1 MTQFETV
8 VHPLV
13 VILPFYGIALALLV
27 GLVIEAIA
35 TYKKRAWSIPAL
47 AVYGTTFVWY
57 FVELVY
63 TPENVQAFSQ
73 EVLENCYLQIM
84 LFLGCFRLLL
94 PPLSNRL
101 IRSVRP
107 SENLFA
113 FDPARLLTVLAFL
126 WAVLLAYGTSRTNG
140 NLLAALFPVASRAGG
155 QMWERAAA
163 AGAGPTGFIV
173 SAASYTYLLVC
184 SFFGTLLPLQTKPS
198 AKWFNGLIFL
208 VVLPYYILLGARNQL
223 LAVVFPA
230 YFSYALFSRHKWW
243 VKLLLTASLFLLL
256 NQALTLIIAY
266 RNVGF
271 GALFDG
277 SSIGGAPLVEQKHLG
292 LNMLEE
298 LCYVNTFY
306 QEGLLQLSY
315 GDRYLAELANVIPRV
330 LWPGKPL
337 IGIDYALLRG
347 FGGGSS
353 DIGVFATIST
363 GFLGQGIVNFGP
375 FFGAIAPAFLLAL
388 WTAFLSRLW
397 VQSQSSLRL
406 CLFLAALG
414 VTFNLGRDITLLV
427 LFPIVFGYGLVLL
440 LEAIGKR
447 RSPTFPSS
455 PPKRNAP

>member
-1 MTQFETV
+1 MDQ
-8 VHPLV
+8 PLA
-13 VILPFYGIALALLV
+13 VIFPFYGIALGLLI

-35 TYKKRAWSIPAL
+35 TYKNRAWSIPAL
-47 AVYGTTFVWY
+47 AVYGTTFIWY
-57 FVELVY
+57 FMELAY
-63 TPENVQAFSQ
+63 TPENFQAFSQ
-73 EVLENCYLQIM
+73 EILENCYLQIM

-94 PPLSNRL
+94 PALSNRL

-113 FDPARLLTVLAFL
+113 FDPARLLTVLVGI
-126 WAVLLAYGTSRTNG
+126 WVMLLLYGISRTNG
-140 NLLAALFPVASRAGG
+140 NIVAALLPIASRTGG

-173 SAASYTYLLVC
+173 STASYLYLLIC
-184 SFFGTLLPLQTKPS
+184 SFFGTLLPLQTKPF

-208 VVLPYYILLGARNQL
+208 MALPYYILLGARNQL

-243 VKLLLTASLFLLL
+243 VKLLITAFLFVVL
-256 NQALTLIIAY
+256 NQVLTLIITY

-271 GALFDG
+271 GALLDG
-277 SSIGGAPLVEQKHLG
+277 SSLGAAPLAEKKHLG

-306 QEGLLQLSY
+306 REGILHLSY
-315 GDRYLAELANVIPRV
+315 GGRYLAELANVIPRAI
-330 LWPGKPL
+330 WPGKPL

-353 DIGVFATIST
+353 DIGVVATIAT

-388 WTAFLSRLW
+388 WAALLSRLW

-406 CLFLAALG
+406 CLFLAGLG

-427 LFPIVFGYGLVLL
+427 LFPIVFGYGLVRL
-440 LEAIGKR
+440 LEAIGKK
-447 RSPTFPSS
+447 RSPRTLAPQV
-455 PPKRNAP
+455 KRNAS